1 MPVHGV
7 FLTRIFPF
15 EDKIFDISRV
25 IIEET
30 ATLNIASSCIWIV
43 TFGFQAQ
50 VHNNWATR
58 F

>member
-30 ATLNIASSCIWIV
+30 ATLNIASSCIWTV
-43 TFGFQAQ
+43 TFSFQAQ

-58 F
+58 C